1 MSKEIGVEDACSRV
15 SKAAGSFEWAFKD
28 EPTAAT
34 VIAGVLEQFSRH
46 FLLNDHGAELAM
58 ATVEPLAISP
68 QWSVPHHQPCRRESD
83 EERIHQARVSVRR
96 IGSTIR
102 TFENLIDPSWAAS
115 ITNELS
121 WYGKILGAQ
130 RDLHVLR
137 SALEKAMGLVAV
149 TSDRLVVLGALDHAI
164 EETGERAALER
175 SSARFVQLVEEI
187 VQLSSTIHF
196 VAVAGESARTSL
208 ASQLISPWRDV
219 SSRCHDARSDSSDER
234 LHELRK
240 ALKRLQYASE
250 TVAIVKG
257 SRAERIAH
265 FSGSLQ
271 RRLGLVHD
279 ASVAQEWLEILRTT
293 EPSIRPSTD
302 SLLEHFRVV
311 HRDARRG
318 WRHDMDRVKRAWYQW
333 DEPRRKN

>member
-1 MSKEIGVEDACSRV
+1 LKAIARV
-15 SKAAGSFEWAFKD
+15 SRAARSFERAFSD

-46 FLLNDHGAELAM
+46 FLLNDPGAALAT
-58 ATVEPLAISP
+58 ATVDQLAISP
-68 QWSVPHHQPCRRESD
+68 RWSVPHHQPGRRESE

-96 IGSTIR
+96 IRSTIR

-115 ITNELS
+115 MTNELS
-121 WYGKILGAQ
+121 WYGKILGTQ

-137 SALEKAMGLVAV
+137 STLEKTMGLVDV
-149 TSDRLVVLGALDHAI
+149 TSDRLVVLGVLDHAI
-164 EETGERAALER
+164 EVANERAALER
-175 SSARFVQLVEEI
+175 SSGRYDQLVEEI
-187 VQLSSTIHF
+187 VRLSSIIPF
-196 VAVAGESARTSL
+196 DAVADEL
-208 ASQLISPWRDV
+208 ASDVLAPQLTSSWRDV

-250 TVAIVKG
+250 TVAIVEG

-271 RRLGLVHD
+271 RQLGLVHD
-279 ASVAQEWLEILRTT
+279 ASVAREWLAILRTT
-293 EPSIRPSTD
+293 EPSTRQSID
-302 SLLEHFRVV
+302 SLLEHFRVI
-311 HRDARRG
+311 HCDARRG
-318 WRHDMDRVKRAWYQW
+318 WRHDMQRVERAWHQW
-333 DEPRRKN
+333 DETRRSE